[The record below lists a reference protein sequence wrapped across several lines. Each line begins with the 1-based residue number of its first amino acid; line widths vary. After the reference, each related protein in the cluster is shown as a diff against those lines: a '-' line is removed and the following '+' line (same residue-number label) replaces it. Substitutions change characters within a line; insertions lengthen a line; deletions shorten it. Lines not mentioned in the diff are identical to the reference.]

1 MKLNEAKEQFISSW
15 GVLGAQ
21 WGINRT
27 MAQIHALLLTATDAM
42 SAEEIM
48 EALQISRGN
57 ANMNIRDL
65 IEWRLVDKVL
75 KPGERREFFTAEKDM
90 WKVAMRIID
99 QRKRRELDPMI
110 HVLSELK
117 NIEGDKKD
125 KDVKSFTDM
134 ITSLEK
140 FAGQGE
146 KALNGLIKADE
157 NWFTGTLLKLF
168 K

>member
-15 GVLGAQ
+15 GVLAAQ

-90 WKVAMRIID
+90 WKVAIRIID
-99 QRKRRELDPMI
+99 QRKRRELDPMLQ
-110 HVLSELK
+110 VLGELK
-117 NIEGDKKD
+117 EIEGDKKD
-125 KDVKSFTDM
+125 VKAFTDM
-134 ITSLEK
+134 ISSLEK
-140 FAGQGE
+140 FASQGE
-146 KALNGLIKADE
+146 KALNGFMKADE
-157 NWFTGTLLKLF
+157 HWFTGTLLKLF